1 MAQAAPDGACDDMRK
16 TMMLKQM
23 IGALLAGLLAANAWA
38 DEASVKKTVEAAFP
52 KLKVI
57 SVTKTPF
64 NGLYEVFLGEEIFYT
79 DEKFSF
85 FIVEGRV
92 IDSKSR
98 KDVTAERREELSKV
112 DFNSLPL
119 NQAIKV
125 VKGNGS
131 RKLVVFSDPDCP
143 FCKQLEQKSLV
154 GLNDV
159 TIYTF
164 LFPLTELHPDAANKS
179 KAIWC
184 APDRTK
190 AWQDWMLNGQLV
202 KPAATCNSPVD
213 ELAELGR
220 RLGVRGTPLLIF
232 GNGKRVSGAI
242 PAQEIEKRLV
252 ADGVK

>member
-1 MAQAAPDGACDDMRK
+1 MW
-16 TMMLKQM
+16 KQM

-38 DEASVKKTVEAAFP
+38 DEASVKKAIETAYP
-52 KLKVI
+52 KLKVV

-92 IDSKSR
+92 IDTKSR
-98 KDVTAERREELSKV
+98 KDVTSERREELTKV
-112 DFNSLPL
+112 DFNTLPL

-143 FCKQLEQKSLV
+143 YCKQLEQQSLV

-164 LFPLTELHPDAANKS
+164 LFPLEGLHPDAANKA

-184 APDRTK
+184 SPDRTK
-190 AWQDWMLNGQLV
+190 AWQDWMLNGQLS
-202 KPAATCNSPVD
+202 KAATTCKTPVD
-213 ELAELGR
+213 EIAELGKK
-220 RLGVRGTPLLIF
+220 LGVRGTPLLIF
-232 GNGKRVSGAI
+232 SNGKRVSGAI
-242 PAQEIEKRLV
+242 PAQELESRL
-252 ADGVK
+252 AQSK

>member
-1 MAQAAPDGACDDMRK
+1 MW
-16 TMMLKQM
+16 KQM

-38 DEASVKKTVEAAFP
+38 DEASVKKAVETAYP
-52 KLKVI
+52 KLKVV

-92 IDSKSR
+92 IDPKSR
-98 KDVTAERREELSKV
+98 KDLTSERREELTKV
-112 DFNSLPL
+112 DFNTLPL

-143 FCKQLEQKSLV
+143 YCKQLEQKSLV

-164 LFPLTELHPDAANKS
+164 LFPLEGLHPDAANKA

-184 APDRTK
+184 SPDRTK
-190 AWQDWMLNGQLV
+190 AWQDWMLNGQLT
-202 KPAATCNSPVD
+202 KAATTCNTPVE

-220 RLGVRGTPLLIF
+220 KLGVRGTPLLIF
-232 GNGKRVSGAI
+232 SNGRRVSGAI
-242 PAQEIEKRLV
+242 PAQELESRL
-252 ADGVK
+252 AQSK